1 MNKRNMFWGMLLII
15 AAVLIILNVFGYF
28 PGVSIFKIVLTVCML
43 GIIIVSIR
51 SINFWGI
58 LFPLAIILITF
69 DRQLNITEFTPWPVL
84 LVAFLISLGLSMIF
98 NRHNSF
104 VFSINGRNSNSFGS
118 SVVNEQDGSVV
129 NCSTTFGEC
138 IKYVNTEDFTRA
150 NIKCSFGDVKVYFD
164 NAKIPSGKAD
174 IYLDVSFGDVD
185 LFIPRT
191 WNVVNESH
199 AFFGDMDI
207 SRNNNSLDPDAPIVT
222 IHGNINF
229 GDTSIIYV

>member
-15 AAVLIILNVFGYF
+15 AAVLIILNLFGF
-28 PGVSIFKIVLTVCML
+28 FAGISIFKIVVSVIML
-43 GIIIVSIR
+43 GIIIISIR

-58 LFPLAIILITF
+58 LFPIAVILILF
-69 DRQLNITEFTPWPVL
+69 DHQLNITEFTPWPVL

-98 NRHNSF
+98 NRPKSF
-104 VFSINGRNSNSFGS
+104 IFTINGKNSFGS
-118 SVVNEQDGSVV
+118 SVVNEQDGNVI

-138 IKYVNTEDFTRA
+138 IKYVNSEDFTRA

-185 LFIPRT
+185 LYIPRA

-207 SRNNNSLDPDAPIVT
+207 SRNNVNSDPDAPIVT